1 MTITAGF
8 SFSDIVARANDAVF
22 VAEVGATPSSS
33 STIVYVNDAFCRLSG
48 YGEDQAVGKPS
59 SFQDGEDTDDDTR
72 AKIEEALKAGRHIRT
87 RLLQYAKDGTAYW
100 VDMNIMPLLGEDG
113 SMTHFAAIERDVTE
127 NVEREAELLSLATTD
142 DLTGAKNRR
151 HFMERAELEVHRLR
165 RHGVPFS
172 VALLDLDNFKQ
183 VNDTYGH
190 QAGDDVLKEAVQR
203 WQKGRRPFDTLGR
216 LGGEEFAILLPGA
229 DADAAMIVAERL
241 RIAISDQVVKTI
253 AGDLKV
259 TVSIGV
265 AEAEEDDAS
274 IEGTLGRADAALY
287 ESKRA
292 GRNCSTKASPIPAA
306 KRKAAG
312 GES

>member
-127 NVEREAELLSLATTD
+127 NVEREAELLSLATTPHSH
-142 DLTGAKNRR
+142 LMLCSFLPLSLPLSRSSLFFIVVCRR
-151 HFMERAELEVHRLR
+151 SWRKR
-165 RHGVPFS
+165 RG
-172 VALLDLDNFKQ
+172 
-183 VNDTYGH
+183 
-190 QAGDDVLKEAVQR
+190 
-203 WQKGRRPFDTLGR
+203 
-216 LGGEEFAILLPGA
+216 
-229 DADAAMIVAERL
+229 
-241 RIAISDQVVKTI
+241 
-253 AGDLKV
+253 
-259 TVSIGV
+259 
-265 AEAEEDDAS
+265 
-274 IEGTLGRADAALY
+274 
-287 ESKRA
+287 
-292 GRNCSTKASPIPAA
+292 
-306 KRKAAG
+306 
-312 GES
+312 